1 MQKLFGIPVGSL
13 AEVLAV
19 LVVVLLA
26 VVAVFALRNRVFF
39 RLGVRNARR
48 RRGRAALIVAGLML
62 GTAII
67 TASFATGDTMSS
79 SIRSSAI
86 AALGR
91 TDEVVGAKGLTA
103 SLAVG
108 SVGTGTRY
116 FPQSDVERV
125 AAAGRASGLV
135 RAVAPVLVWGSAVQD
150 VSRKQYEPN
159 VTLFAGDP
167 ATLSAFG
174 AMRAAGKT
182 VSLAQLGPNEVFLNA
197 KLADALG
204 AKPGDTVRVL
214 TGTGLERARVR
225 AVVEY
230 QGAATSD
237 YGVLMPLARAQT
249 LLHKPGLIDGIYLA
263 NRGGVAT
270 TDKVVKAL
278 NPTVSALG
286 LETDKTKQ
294 DALNAADST
303 GAAFVSF
310 FTTFG
315 AFSIAAGI
323 LLIFLIFVLLA
334 AERRSE
340 LGIARAVGTRRGHL
354 VQMFLYEGAGYDLV
368 AALVG
373 AALGVLVAYAM
384 VLGMGGLFA
393 SVPGFHLAFAVKPA
407 SLVVA
412 YTIGVLLTLGVVAF
426 SAWRVSRMNIV
437 SAIRDLPDQL
447 VAMSTRR
454 KRIGGL
460 LIIALG
466 VSIARSG
473 ISAKNEITLGL
484 GVSLVILGLARLSEA
499 LGANKRFVR
508 TTAGLALIVWFIVP
522 SIRQHMF
529 GAMSVNFGIFILG
542 GLMIVIGATWTIM
555 YNADILLGALGAALG
570 RIRRIAPVVRMS
582 MAYPLKSLFRTG
594 VTLAMFMLVTFTLVV
609 GATTTGSFNNA
620 FNNVRTFG
628 GGFDVHATA
637 SATAPVLDMA
647 AAVHRSPVL
656 RPLISVTATRSSLP
670 VKARQLGTTHTAQNY
685 LVGGLDDSFLTHTS
699 WGFDTWA
706 HGYSSPAA
714 VWHALLNHPGLAIV
728 DPLAVPR
735 RQNYGFSSS
744 TLKFKLTGFYV
755 EDKSWTPVR
764 VSVTDPQTGK
774 HTTLTVIGVLSDS
787 VPGGMTGIWTSQ
799 ATLAPVF
806 GNRVLP
812 TTYLFKLNPGVD
824 PTTTAKTLQNVFMA
838 NGLQADSMQ
847 KLLNQAIGANV
858 VMDRLIEGFLALGL
872 VVGVA
877 ALGVVTAR
885 AVVERRQQIGVLR
898 AIGFQRRTVQASLL
912 LESSFIALTAIIV
925 GTVLGL
931 VVAHNVITSSAAT
944 YAAGSGITLT
954 LAVPWLTL
962 GAIFLSVYLVALA
975 TTLIPAR
982 YAARVYPA
990 EALRYQ

>member
-39 RLGVRNARR
+39 RLGIRNARR
-48 RRGRAALIVAGLML
+48 RPGRGALIVAGLML

-86 AALGR
+86 SALGR

-108 SVGTGTRY
+108 SAGTGMRY
-116 FPQSDVERV
+116 FPQSNAERV

-135 RAVAPVLVWGSAVQD
+135 RAVAPVLVAGSGVQD

-167 ATLSAFG
+167 ATLRAFG
-174 AMRAAGKT
+174 TMRAAGKT

-197 KLADALG
+197 KLADALR

-214 TGTGLERARVR
+214 VGTGLERARVR
-225 AVVEY
+225 AVVDY
-230 QGAATSD
+230 KGAATAD

-249 LLHKPGLIDGIYLA
+249 LLHKPGLIDGIYVA

-278 NPTVSALG
+278 KPTVSPLG

-294 DALNAADST
+294 DALNAADSA
-303 GAAFVSF
+303 GASFVSL

-315 AFSIAAGI
+315 SFSIAAGI

-340 LGIARAVGTRRGHL
+340 LGIARAVGTRRGHV

-373 AALGVLVAYAM
+373 AALGVLVAYVM
-384 VLGMGGLFA
+384 VLGMGGIFA
-393 SVPGFHLAFAVKPA
+393 SVPGFHLAFAVKPG

-426 SAWRVSRMNIV
+426 SARRVSRMNIV

-447 VAMSTRR
+447 VAVSMRR

-466 VSIARSG
+466 VLTSQSG
-473 ISAKNEITLGL
+473 ISAKNGITLGL
-484 GVSLVILGLARLSEA
+484 GVSLVILGAARLSEA
-499 LGANKRFVR
+499 LGANKRVVR
-508 TTAGLALIVWFIVP
+508 TAAGLALIVWFMVP
-522 SIRQHMF
+522 SIGDHLF

-555 YNADILLGALGAALG
+555 YNADILLRAVGAAFG

-582 MAYPLKSLFRTG
+582 LAYPLKSLFRTG

-609 GATTTGSFNNA
+609 GASTTGSFTKA
-620 FNNVRTFG
+620 FNNVRAFG
-628 GGFDVHATA
+628 GGFDIHATA
-637 SATAPVLDMA
+637 PATAPVRDMA
-647 AAVHRSPVL
+647 AAVHSSPVL
-656 RPLISVTATRSSLP
+656 RPLVSVTATQSSLP
-670 VKARQLGTTHTAQNY
+670 VKARQLGTTHTAENY
-685 LVGGLDDSFLTHTS
+685 LVGGLDNSFLTHTG

-706 HGYSSPAA
+706 RGYSSPAA
-714 VWHALLNHPGLAIV
+714 VWHALLTHRGLAVIN
-728 DPLAVPR
+728 PLAVPR
-735 RQNYGFSSS
+735 RQNYGGGPP
-744 TLKFKLTGFYV
+744 TLKFKLTGFHV
-755 EDKSWTPVR
+755 EDKGWAPVR

-787 VPGGMTGIWTSQ
+787 VPGSMTGIWTSQ

-806 GNRVLP
+806 GNRILP
-812 TTYLFKLNPGVD
+812 TTYLFKLNPGVN
-824 PTTTAKTLQNVFMA
+824 PTTTAKTVQNVFMA
-838 NGLQADSMQ
+838 NGVKADSMQ
-847 KLLNQAIGANV
+847 KLLNDQIGANLV
-858 VMDRLIEGFLALGL
+858 IDRLIEGFLALGL

-925 GTVLGL
+925 GGVLGL
-931 VVAHNVITSSAAT
+931 VVAQNVISSSAST
-944 YAAGSGITLT
+944 YAAGSGITLS

-962 GAIFLSVYLVALA
+962 GVIFLSVYLVALA